1 MQRITLGII
10 LCLSLVSF
18 AAVPVR
24 ADDYKIGF
32 IDSEKIFAAYKGTSQ
47 AQTEFNND
55 IQKWTK
61 ELETKKQELQNMVD
75 EYQNQSL
82 ILSEAKRREKEEEIQ
97 SKRSELDSFNQE
109 IWGPNGR
116 VAQRNEQLTK
126 PIVEKI
132 REVLSDIGQTE
143 GFSIVFDA
151 TDGNVVYADHAL
163 DLTDRVIERLN
174 QEQ

>member
-1 MQRITLGII
+1 MQRFTLGII

-18 AAVPVR
+18 AAVPVM
-24 ADDYKIGF
+24 ADDLKIGF
-32 IDSEKIFAAYKGTSQ
+32 IDSERIFAAYKGTSQ
-47 AQTEFNND
+47 AQTEFNSD
-55 IQKWTK
+55 IQKWTQ
-61 ELETKKQELQNMVD
+61 ELESRKQELQNMID

-97 SKRSELDSFNQE
+97 GKRNELDSFNQE

-174 QEQ
+174 EEQ